1 MLINRLL
8 LSSVMF
14 PPPELK
20 AIAKEVTELL
30 KERKETLSVA
40 ETVGFLQCSDLGR
53 LRALVRRDG

>member
-1 MLINRLL
+1 
-8 LSSVMF
+8 MF